1 MESIDVEILKIIEY
15 KIISIYA
22 RGFIS
27 FKLIKEYK
35 FNYAWVQIAR
45 YMRVFEKLSTKC
57 SCIGKITYFFRQND
71 TIVHEFESFP
81 FLKYEIRWTSL
92 LNSRGI

>member
-1 MESIDVEILKIIEY
+1 MESTDVEILKIIEY

-45 YMRVFEKLSTKC
+45 
-57 SCIGKITYFFRQND
+57 
-71 TIVHEFESFP
+71 
-81 FLKYEIRWTSL
+81 
-92 LNSRGI
+92 